1 MGSILQGIQRKA
13 YVEWAFYDFARS
25 LQQWNAK
32 SIASGPKSGIIEI
45 IFLSPW

>member
-1 MGSILQGIQRKA
+1 
-13 YVEWAFYDFARS
+13 

-45 IFLSPW
+45 IFLSPWWNSDEEL